1 MRKNPERTAW
11 IVLILSF
18 FTFCLLTV
26 SIPLGIRAYL
36 LNATTSFT
44 SSLTSIRG
52 TVLAKPYQQDQ
63 SLPLTRGNNLA
74 VDELTVIS
82 TDDTSQAGITL
93 FDGSEV
99 TLYNTTTLIIHK
111 AREPRFDLSPN
122 PAQIELEVVK
132 GRIRVSASSYPA
144 NRYFTIKTPQARATF
159 LPGSYAV
166 EVADQQ
172 TRITTRSGEAQIIAQ
187 GKTVTVSE
195 SELSTIMAGSAP
207 TPAIAAEQNLL
218 VNSAFQQGLSDS
230 WNPQI
235 YVPSETITDAVQ
247 SLTYTDEN
255 WLAKF
260 DVPNAVTSTLQVL
273 EVDGQ
278 SVLRFNTKGRNNV
291 HTEASVEQTI
301 NKDVQDFRS
310 LRINAQIRLDYQSL
324 PGGGQLGTEFPVMI
338 QLNYRDIEGNDR
350 TWYRGF
356 YYDPPPGNYI
366 LHNDP
371 GNANESI
378 PQLLWYPYESE
389 NLLEGLGKIK
399 PAYIKSMRIYASGWI
414 YDAMITDVKLLAED

>member
-11 IVLILSF
+11 IVLIISF
-18 FTFCLLTV
+18 FIFCLLTV

-44 SSLTSIRG
+44 TTLTSIRG
-52 TVLAKPYQQDQ
+52 TVLAKPYRQDQ
-63 SLPLTRGNNLA
+63 SLPLTRGNTMSA
-74 VDELTVIS
+74 DELTVVS
-82 TDDTSQAGITL
+82 TDDTSQAGMTL
-93 FDGSEV
+93 FEGSEI
-99 TLYNTTTLIIHK
+99 TLYNNTTLIIHK
-111 AREPRFDLSPN
+111 TREPRFDLSPN
-122 PAQIELEVVK
+122 PAQVELEVVK
-132 GRIRVSASSYPA
+132 GRIRISASSYPT
-144 NRYFTIKTPQARATF
+144 NRLFSVRTPQARSIF

-166 EVADQQ
+166 EVTDQQ
-172 TRITTRSGEAQIIAQ
+172 TRLTARSGEAHVTAQ
-187 GKTVTVSE
+187 GATVVVSE
-195 SELSTIMAGSAP
+195 SELSTIVTGSAP

-218 VNSAFQQGLSDS
+218 VNGDFKAGLSNS
-230 WNPQI
+230 WNSQI

-247 SLTYTDEN
+247 SLTYTGDN
-255 WLAKF
+255 MLTKF
-260 DVPNAVTSTLQVL
+260 DIPNAVTSTLQVIEL
-273 EVDGQ
+273 DGEW
-278 SVLRFNTKGRNNV
+278 VLRFNTKGRNNV

-350 TWYRGF
+350 AWYRGF
-356 YYDPPPGNYI
+356 YYDPPPGNYS

-371 GNANESI
+371 SNASESI
-378 PQLLWYPYESE
+378 TQFLWYPYESE
-389 NLLEGLGKIK
+389 NLLENLGKFE
-399 PAYIKSMRIYASGWI
+399 PAYIKSIRIYASGWI